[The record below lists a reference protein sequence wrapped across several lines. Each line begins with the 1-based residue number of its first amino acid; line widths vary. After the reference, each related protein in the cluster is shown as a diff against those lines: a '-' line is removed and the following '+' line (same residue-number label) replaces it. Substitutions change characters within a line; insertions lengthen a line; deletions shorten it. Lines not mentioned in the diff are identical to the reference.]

1 MYIISKG
8 LIVLMAAYILRTYDS
23 QEEAL
28 GSVIESVRA

>member
-1 MYIISKG
+1 ME
-8 LIVLMAAYILRTYDS
+8 AYILRTRDS